1 MHNAVCVVKQI
12 LLLKKEEHFLIGS
25 RDSFQYSGLYYMD
38 GLSSPTMLTM
48 TSNLNDF

>member
-25 RDSFQYSGLYYMD
+25 RDSFQYYGLYYMD
-38 GLSSPTMLTM
+38 DYPVQLCSLWPQT
-48 TSNLNDF
+48 